1 MYANHARSPGMP
13 LTFQVNLD
21 LDPSQR
27 WNEVV
32 AKKKTEVSHEHLT
45 IILQFIVNQRN

>member
-1 MYANHARSPGMP
+1 LYADHGRSPGMP
-13 LTFQVNLD
+13 QTFQVNLD

-32 AKKKTEVSHEHLT
+32 TKKKTEVRFEMYK
-45 IILQFIVNQRN
+45 IICKFKVRS